1 MKLESLYYSNKSRFC
16 TKHTSSKDNIVGR
29 IYIVCYKHHDDDSR
43 RNFLLKRHIQYCQV
57 HLYAKNSTRVVLI
70 VFIKQII
77 IGTGLIRLQA

>member
-57 HLYAKNSTRVVLI
+57 YLYAKNSSRVGLI
-70 VFIKQII
+70 EFIKQII